1 MRGARWL
8 VLASCSIAMMF
19 ASSAVRAGGGGTIE
33 GGTITFVGALVA
45 PTCNISA
52 AQDLVSVARGAAG
65 SSQSRQ
71 RACVSTAAA
80 PANANAQIY
89 STSVVHLSSAEPD
102 QVLRYFANYVRAAQ
116 SSSADPVLVTHT
128 YE

>member
-19 ASSAVRAGGGGTIE
+19 ASSAVRAGGGGTVE

-45 PTCNISA
+45 PTCNIST
-52 AQDLVSVARGAAG
+52 AQDLVNAAAGAAG
-65 SSQSRQ
+65 TLQSRQ
-71 RACVSTAAA
+71 RACTGTLTASV
-80 PANANAQIY
+80 NASQIY
-89 STSVVHLSSAEPD
+89 STSIAHLSNSESD
-102 QVLRYFANYVRAAQ
+102 QVLRYFASYVRAAQ
-116 SSSADPVLVTHT
+116 SSGADPILVTHT